1 MAINPS
7 KVGEQISTLRK
18 IKKLTQNDL
27 GERLNVSFQAVSK
40 WERGETLPDTSI
52 LVDLANVLETTVD
65 NILNG
70 GEKTMNYKGKIT
82 VSDINEGINCLE
94 RVGFLI
100 GKDNIIYRHAIN
112 GINEK
117 MNMDIEE
124 CFADDYKRECV
135 VAEAIIQNLKAGAYI
150 DISDVK
156 NNLKYE
162 HFSNIIIQYASRYG
176 IK

>member
-1 MAINPS
+1 MTVNS
-7 KVGEQISTLRK
+7 NKVGEQISTLRK
-18 IKKLTQNDL
+18 IKKLTQNEL

-70 GEKTMNYKGKIT
+70 GEKTMTYKGKIT
-82 VSDINEGINCLE
+82 VSDMREGINCLE

-124 CFADDYKRECV
+124 CFADDYKLECLI
-135 VAEAIIQNLKAGAYI
+135 AEAVIQNLKAGAYV
-150 DISDVK
+150 DISDIK
-156 NNLKYE
+156 NSFKYE
-162 HFSNIIIQYASRYG
+162 RFSNIVIEYASKYG

>member
-1 MAINPS
+1 MSINPS
-7 KVGEQISTLRK
+7 KVGDQIFTLRK

-52 LVDLANVLETTVD
+52 LVDLASVLETTVD

-70 GEKTMNYKGKIT
+70 GEKTMHYKGKIT
-82 VSDINEGINCLE
+82 VSDIREGINCLE

-112 GINEK
+112 GVNEK

-124 CFADDYKRECV
+124 CFADQYKRECL

-156 NNLKYE
+156 NNIKYE
-162 HFSNIIIQYASRYG
+162 HFSNIVMEYALRYG

>member
-1 MAINPS
+1 MTVNS
-7 KVGEQISTLRK
+7 NKVGEQISTLRK
-18 IKKLTQNDL
+18 IKKLTQNEL

-70 GEKTMNYKGKIT
+70 GEKTMTYKGKIT
-82 VSDINEGINCLE
+82 VSDMREGINCLE

-124 CFADDYKRECV
+124 CFADDYKRECLI
-135 VAEAIIQNLKAGAYI
+135 AEAVIQNLKAGAYV
-150 DISDVK
+150 DISDIK
-156 NNLKYE
+156 NSFKYE
-162 HFSNIIIQYASRYG
+162 RFSNIVIEYASKYG